1 MKRLVTVLTFLM
13 AAYLI
18 QAASWSQPPKVP
30 EAVQKANEVLTALA
44 DIDLLLVLAPLKLSK
59 EQIGKIKPLLEQ
71 AQSDLMRMEER
82 NAQAL
87 LQLKDEVMTARNDAL
102 KGKTPSDELRKKL
115 READTAALQLRMKTV
130 DQVVRALWAKLDG
143 ILSDTQKQTIHDQA
157 KEQMRA
163 ARRPDVDKVSKREL
177 GEFFTQEVLLAPRT
191 LPLLEELQK
200 VSE

>member
-1 MKRLVTVLTFLM
+1 VFLLLVVSVVP
-13 AAYLI
+13 AVWA
-18 QAASWSQPPKVP
+18 QPPKVP
-30 EAVQKANEVLTALA
+30 ESVQKAQEVLTALA
-44 DIDLLLVLAPLKLSK
+44 DIDLLLVLTSLKLSK

-87 LQLKDEVMTARNDAL
+87 LQLKDEVLAARNDAL

-115 READTAALQLRMKTV
+115 READSAALQLRMKTV

-143 ILSDTQKQTIHDQA
+143 ILSDTQKQNIYDRA
-157 KEQMRA
+157 REQMRA
-163 ARRPDVDKVSKREL
+163 ARRPDVDKVGRREL
-177 GEFFTQEVLLAPRT
+177 GEFFTQEVLLIPRT

-200 VSE
+200 ASE

>member
-1 MKRLVTVLTFLM
+1 MKRHLTVLAFLL

-18 QAASWSQPPKVP
+18 PAVSWSQPPKVP

-44 DIDLLLVLAPLKLSK
+44 DIDLLLVLTPLKLSK

-87 LQLKDEVMTARNDAL
+87 LQLKDEVMAARNEAL
-102 KGKTPSDELRKKL
+102 KGKTPSEELRKKL

-130 DQVVRALWAKLDG
+130 DQVVRSLWAKLDG
-143 ILSDTQKQTIHDQA
+143 ILSDTQKQTIYDQA

-191 LPLLEELQK
+191 LPILEDLQK

>member
-1 MKRLVTVLTFLM
+1 MKRCLALVFLLLVVSVVP
-13 AAYLI
+13 AVWA
-18 QAASWSQPPKVP
+18 QPPKVP
-30 EAVQKANEVLTALA
+30 ESVQKAQEVLTALA
-44 DIDLLLVLAPLKLSK
+44 DIDLLLVLTSLKLSK

-87 LQLKDEVMTARNDAL
+87 LQLKDEVLAARNDAL

-115 READTAALQLRMKTV
+115 READSAALQLRMKTV

-143 ILSDTQKQTIHDQA
+143 ILSDTQKQNIYDRA
-157 KEQMRA
+157 REQMRA
-163 ARRPDVDKVSKREL
+163 ARRPDVDKVGRREL
-177 GEFFTQEVLLAPRT
+177 GEFFTQEVLLIPRT

-200 VSE
+200 ASE

>member
-1 MKRLVTVLTFLM
+1 MKRLVTVLTFLL

-143 ILSDTQKQTIHDQA
+143 ILSDTQKQTIYDQA

-163 ARRPDVDKVSKREL
+163 ARRPDVDKVKKEKK
-177 GEFFTQEVLLAPRT
+177 E
-191 LPLLEELQK
+191 
-200 VSE
+200 

>member
-1 MKRLVTVLTFLM
+1 MKRCLALVFLLLVVSVVP
-13 AAYLI
+13 AVWA
-18 QAASWSQPPKVP
+18 QPPKVP
-30 EAVQKANEVLTALA
+30 ESVQKAQEVLTALA
-44 DIDLLLVLAPLKLSK
+44 DIDLLLVLTSLKLSK

-87 LQLKDEVMTARNDAL
+87 LQLKDEVLAARNDAL

-115 READTAALQLRMKTV
+115 READSAALQLRMKTV

-143 ILSDTQKQTIHDQA
+143 ILSDTQKQNIYDRA
-157 KEQMRA
+157 REQMRA
-163 ARRPDVDKVSKREL
+163 ARRPDVDKVGRREL
-177 GEFFTQEVLLAPRT
+177 GEFFTQEVLLLPRT

-200 VSE
+200 ASE

>member
-1 MKRLVTVLTFLM
+1 MKRCLALVFLLLVVSVVP
-13 AAYLI
+13 AVWA
-18 QAASWSQPPKVP
+18 QPPKVP
-30 EAVQKANEVLTALA
+30 ESVQKAQEVLTALA
-44 DIDLLLVLAPLKLSK
+44 DIDLLLVLTSLKLSE

-87 LQLKDEVMTARNDAL
+87 LQLKDEVLAARNDAL

-115 READTAALQLRMKTV
+115 READSAALQLRMKTV

-143 ILSDTQKQTIHDQA
+143 ILSDTQKQNIYDRA
-157 KEQMRA
+157 REQMRA
-163 ARRPDVDKVSKREL
+163 ARRPDVDKVGRREL
-177 GEFFTQEVLLAPRT
+177 GEFFTQEVLLIPRT

-200 VSE
+200 ASE